1 VVLRPLAVAKPGPC
15 IGNVRLPLVSVRPG
29 QVPLATRTLLHDRV
43 RLVISVG
50 GIGFAILLILIL
62 RGIMDGTVA
71 RSTTYIDHSG
81 ADVFVAH
88 EGVTHMMLAASF
100 LPESVVPEL
109 AACEGVAAAAG
120 ILRFNVIVSTTHD
133 LPAAAIGYGPEGL
146 GGPWQLKSGRDVTAA
161 DEAVVDSDLAAELGV
176 SVGSTI
182 RIANQPFRVVGT
194 SSGTSAIAG
203 KIVFLRREALQALT
217 GSTDRV
223 NFVLLR
229 LKPGVSAPAFASAV
243 SAAVPGISALT
254 RSDLRENDRSLI
266 GALFVSPIDVM
277 STAGFLVGIAIV
289 GLTMYTTTAERLRDF
304 GVLKAIGASDTYMF
318 RTVATEAIVL
328 CLTGYLLGFAATRA
342 AGPIVTHFVPDIG
355 VGITLFNATRAF
367 IAVMVMSLV
376 GAIVPIARI
385 LRVDPLVVFHR

>member
-1 VVLRPLAVAKPGPC
+1 MRFVP
-15 IGNVRLPLVSVRPG
+15 VRQG

-43 RLVISVG
+43 RLAISVG

-109 AACEGVAAAAG
+109 DGRSEVANAAG
-120 ILRFNVIVSTTHD
+120 ILRFNVIVSTSRD
-133 LPAAAIGYGPEGL
+133 LPAAAIGYGSEGL
-146 GGPWQLKSGRDVTAA
+146 GGPWNLQSGRQVTAA
-161 DEAVVDSDLAAELGV
+161 DEAVVDSDLAHQLAVGV
-176 SVGSTI
+176 GGTI
-182 RIANQPFRVVGT
+182 KIANQPFQVVGI

-203 KIVFLRREALQALT
+203 KLVFLRRDALQSLT
-217 GSTDRV
+217 GSADRV
-223 NFVLLR
+223 NFVLVR
-229 LKPGVSAPAFASAV
+229 LKPGISATSFAEAIPT
-243 SAAVPGISALT
+243 AVPGITAMT
-254 RSDLRENDRSLI
+254 RADLVRNDRDLI

-304 GVLKAIGASDTYMF
+304 GVLKAIGASNTYMF
-318 RTVATEAIVL
+318 RTVAIEAIVL
-328 CLTGYLLGFAATRA
+328 CLAGYVLGFAATRA
-342 AGPIVTHFVPDIG
+342 AGPVVTRFVPDIG
-355 VGITLFNATRAF
+355 VAVTFFNAARAF
-367 IAVMVMSLV
+367 AAVMVMSLV

-385 LRVDPLVVFHR
+385 VRVDPLVVFHR

>member
-1 VVLRPLAVAKPGPC
+1 
-15 IGNVRLPLVSVRPG
+15 VSVRQG
-29 QVPLATRTLLHDRV
+29 HVPLATRTLLHDRV

-109 AACEGVAAAAG
+109 ANRDEVANAAG
-120 ILRFNVIVSTTHD
+120 ILRFNVIVSTTRD
-133 LPAAAIGYGPEGL
+133 LPAAAIGYGSEGL
-146 GGPWQLKSGRDVTAA
+146 GGPWKLNSGRQVTAA
-161 DEAVVDSDLAAELGV
+161 DEAVIDSDLAHQLGV
-176 SVGSTI
+176 SLGGTI
-182 RIANQPFRVVGT
+182 KIANQPFQVVGI

-203 KIVFLRREALQALT
+203 KLVFLRRDALQALT

-229 LKPGVSAPAFASAV
+229 LKPGLSAPSVAAAISSSVAGVSAM
-243 SAAVPGISALT
+243 T
-254 RSDLRENDRSLI
+254 RLDLRQNDRNLI

-318 RTVATEAIVL
+318 RTVAIEAIVL
-328 CLTGYLLGFAATRA
+328 CLAGYVLGFAATRA
-342 AGPIVTHFVPDIG
+342 AGPVVTRLVPDIG
-355 VGITLFNATRAF
+355 VAVTFFNAARAF
-367 IAVMVMSLV
+367 AAVMVMSLV

-385 LRVDPLVVFHR
+385 VRVDPLVVFHR